1 MLTRGIWGIG
11 VTLAALVF
19 SCSSH
24 SQELNAVAREYLQ
37 RHRVPC
43 LLVLKVGIPEA
54 LGEVATCQDGR
65 EWALFWLEDEIA
77 FVQPTT
83 HELYKWDREVYL
95 SYPALYGST
104 KAPAYSS
111 QLANSP

>member
-1 MLTRGIWGIG
+1 MAFELLDCPTEAHMLRREIQG
-11 VTLAALVF
+11 VCGALAALLF

-24 SQELNAVAREYLQ
+24 SQELNAVAHEYLQ

-43 LLVLKVGIPEA
+43 LLVLKVRIPEA

-65 EWALFWLEDEIA
+65 EWALLWLEDEIA

-83 HELYKWDREVYL
+83 RELYRWDPEVY
-95 SYPALYGST
+95 
-104 KAPAYSS
+104 
-111 QLANSP
+111 